1 MVGWI
6 DYGWLQL
13 IFLIAVIFYV
23 SRIISRAQGERD
35 ADLQAKID
43 RIWEN
48 MEKLEERANRH
59 SDWNLA
65 RCEKMMYD
73 AERSRLVDAAHEK
86 CKAEPKEGESEL
98 DAVFR
103 LWGEIDEAA
112 YIRFPKKEIE
122 DFMK

>member
-1 MVGWI
+1 MFDWI
-6 DYGWLQL
+6 HSGWLQGVG
-13 IFLIAVIFYV
+13 FIAVMFYM
-23 SRIISRAQGERD
+23 SHITGKAQKEID

-86 CKAEPKEGESEL
+86 CKAEPKEGESEI

-103 LWGEIDEAA
+103 LWREIDEAA